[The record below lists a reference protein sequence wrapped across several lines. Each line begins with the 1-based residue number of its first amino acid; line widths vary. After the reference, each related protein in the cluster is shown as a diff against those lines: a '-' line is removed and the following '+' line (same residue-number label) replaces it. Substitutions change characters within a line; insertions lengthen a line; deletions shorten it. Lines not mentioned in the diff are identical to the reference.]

1 MTETTTV
8 QAQFE
13 AWHRNTLRVLQG
25 SGQVSAARKMIDHKD
40 LMQVV
45 WEESRAEAVVQFPM
59 RTPYVDYF
67 SDVEGGEFNY
77 SRYLDDLKKN
87 ITSLGLGVEVTT

>member
-1 MTETTTV
+1 M
-8 QAQFE
+8 
-13 AWHRNTLRVLQG
+13 LQG

-59 RTPYVDYF
+59 RTPYVEYF
-67 SDVEGGEFNY
+67 PDVEGGEFNY
-77 SRYLDDLKKN
+77 GRYLDDLKKN
-87 ITSLGLGVEVTT
+87 ITSLGLGVEVSP

>member
-1 MTETTTV
+1 MSEAKTV
-8 QAQFE
+8 QQQFE

-25 SGQVSAARKMIDHKD
+25 TGQVSAARKMIDHKD

-59 RTPYVDYF
+59 RTPYVEYPV
-67 SDVEGGEFNY
+67 DVEGGEFNY
-77 SRYLDDLKKN
+77 IRYLDDLKKN
-87 ITSLGLGVEVTT
+87 ITALGLGIEVST